1 MDYLHPFPF
10 SNHES
15 SRLCLNSA
23 LAIAAAFE
31 ALPLPASASAES
43 LGLAPRTMPSFA
55 CCAMQSAYTLLM
67 VYHRTWVL
75 AQQQTPLEGAIQQQ
89 EKSVQDNATRLLEKC
104 DQGLRSILS
113 ALDNYSIAFEALGG
127 MRDQVQA
134 ALDCLSLAE

>member
-1 MDYLHPFPF
+1 M
-10 SNHES
+10 S

-23 LAIAAAFE
+23 LAIATAFE
-31 ALPLPASASAES
+31 ALPLPEGDASSV
-43 LGLAPRTMPSFA
+43 GLAPRTMPSFA

-75 AQQQTPLEGAIQQQ
+75 AQQAQ
-89 EKSVQDNATRLLEKC
+89 ERVQHEDTQDKATQLLAKC

-113 ALDNYSIAFEALGG
+113 ALDNYAVAFEALGG

-134 ALDCLSLAE
+134 ALDCLSLV

>member
-1 MDYLHPFPF
+1 M
-10 SNHES
+10 
-15 SRLCLNSA
+15 NSA

-31 ALPLPASASAES
+31 ALPTPSASEAVAAGGE
-43 LGLAPRTMPSFA
+43 LGLSPRTMPSFA

-75 AQQQTPLEGAIQQQ
+75 AQSAQERATQGPREG
-89 EKSVQDNATRLLEKC
+89 VQDTQDKATQLLIRC
-104 DQGLRSILS
+104 DQGLRSVLS